1 MMSKELVVQQILA
14 YLNGE
19 VSEHDLVLWAEN
31 GFVALS
37 ESEAE
42 IPDEALILDMLGY
55 LGAGDTAD
63 FPLTWGVLSDF
74 LEALGTRVRVIAQT
88 A

>member
-1 MMSKELVVQQILA
+1 MISKEAVVGKILA

-19 VSEHDLVLWAEN
+19 VSETDFVRWAEDS
-31 GFVALS
+31 FVALT
-37 ESEAE
+37 ESDDE
-42 IPDEALILDMLGY
+42 IHDEPLLLDILGY
-55 LGAGDTAD
+55 LGAGDTPD

-74 LEALGTRVRVIAQT
+74 LEGLGTRVRVVT